1 MQRGETVTI
10 LTPDG
15 AMVVVIPRRS
25 ERSKAA
31 RHLNAVRRY
40 LELGDFLPLVAM
52 APLFVETADRGRV
65 ALVTDLA
72 TIDRI
77 AIGGEVWFELY
88 VS

>member
-1 MQRGETVTI
+1 MARGETVTI

-25 ERSKAA
+25 ERSKVA
-31 RHLNAVRRY
+31 RHLNAIRRY
-40 LELGDFLPLVAM
+40 LELGDFLPLLAM
-52 APLFVETADRGRV
+52 APLFVETADHGSV
-65 ALVTDLA
+65 ELVTDVA
-72 TIDRI
+72 TIDRL